1 MYAASGNLSR
11 TFIAEQLINVARE
24 VDNAVAVV
32 SRLISGSKLPEYQVV
47 DKAFRQEVAMSKR
60 SVETYSSRLL
70 EYIASGRIELVD
82 SKDLILGA
90 VRIMESI
97 VYNVESALYRLVLLK
112 KHGIEELPRI
122 NEEIS
127 AMLRVLSSMTSE
139 ITSITRLLSRIGSN
153 RETMRMLE
161 RRVDQVVQA
170 EADVDRLYREA
181 LDALI
186 ASSPTAAQA
195 MLYKDALDSLE
206 AAADAVKD
214 LAESFRILARSYE
227 AGSPI

>member
-82 SKDLILGA
+82 SKDLILGSLR
-90 VRIMESI
+90 VMESI
-97 VYNVESALYRLVLLK
+97 VYNVEDALYRLVLLK
-112 KHGIEELPRI
+112 KHGIEEIPRI

-127 AMLRVLSSMTSE
+127 SMLRVLSSMTSE

-206 AAADAVKD
+206 AAADAAKD

-227 AGSPI
+227 AESPI